1 MAYRQPS
8 SGSTFKMMGSSPAKD
23 GDNVAETDATSV
35 AKPITPKVTG
45 GSGQYEETT
54 DQKFAEDFFNIKSGY
69 GKSSKKLVNS
79 NTSKKGT
86 SETFSKIGDG
96 TTAAERA
103 KGTAESIAEG
113 LSTTITNNLTK
124 KSKKSKE
131 SNVEEN
137 INKTIQRIN
146 KKSS

>member
-35 AKPITPKVTG
+35 AKPIIPKVTG

-54 DQKFAEDFFNIKSGY
+54 DQKFAENFFNINNKSGY
-69 GKSSKKLVNS
+69 GKAYKALVKSNASKKN
-79 NTSKKGT
+79 T

-124 KSKKSKE
+124 KSKE
-131 SNVEEN
+131 LNVEEK
-137 INKTIQRIN
+137 INRTIQRIN